1 MRFIAKNV
9 NKNWK
14 SEFKGLIKNDKLSF
28 NCKECV

>member
-14 SEFKGLIKNDKLSF
+14 SEFKGLKNDKLSF